1 MTKLYLFDIEG
12 TTTDIQFVHK
22 VLFPYSAEHMEG
34 YIHDHQNHPVVQK
47 AILDTKKTVL
57 DENGKNIDLDGV
69 ILTLKDWIESDRKHP
84 ALKEVQGLIWD
95 NGYSRGDFQGHVYPD
110 VKPFF
115 EKILTKARVGIYS
128 SGSVHAQKLI
138 FGFSEAGDLTPMISY
153 YFDTKVGGK
162 RDQSSYEKIAQETEI
177 ATEDIHFF
185 SDIPEEITAAI
196 AAGMEATQVVR
207 PGTKKFFEKF
217 VPDFNHVKIT

>member
-12 TTTDIQFVHK
+12 TTTDIKFVHK
-22 VLFPYSAEHMEG
+22 VLFPYSAEHMEA
-34 YIHDHQNHPVVQK
+34 YILDHQNHPVVQK
-47 AILDTKKTVL
+47 AILDTIKTVQEENSKTL
-57 DENGKNIDLDGV
+57 DLNGV
-69 ILTLKDWIESDRKHP
+69 ITTLKEWIKADRKHP

-95 NGYSRGDFQGHVYPD
+95 NGYSRGDFQGHVYAD

-115 EKILTKARVGIYS
+115 EKILTKAQIGIYS

-162 RDQSSYEKIAQETEI
+162 REKSSYAKIAQETEI
-177 ATEDIHFF
+177 APEDIHFF
-185 SDIPEEITAAI
+185 SDIPEEISAALE
-196 AAGMEATQVVR
+196 AGFEATQVVR
-207 PGTKKFFEKF
+207 DGTKKVFEKS

>member
-12 TTTDIQFVHK
+12 TTTDIKFVHK
-22 VLFPYSAEHMEG
+22 VLFPYSSDHMEA
-34 YIHDHQNHPVVQK
+34 YILDHQRHPVVHK

-57 DENGKNIDLDGV
+57 EENGKKIDLNEV
-69 ILTLKDWIESDRKHP
+69 ISTLKEWIIKDRKHP

-95 NGYSRGDFQGHVYPD
+95 NGYSRGDFQGHVYDD

-115 EKILTKARVGIYS
+115 EKILSKAQVGIYS

-138 FGFSEAGDLTPMISY
+138 FGFSKFGDLTPMISY

-162 RDQSSYEKIAQETEI
+162 RDQSSYERISQETEI
-177 ATEDIHFF
+177 APKDIHFF

-207 PGTKKFFEKF
+207 DGTIKAFDKS
-217 VPDFNHVKIT
+217 VPDFNHVNLT